1 MVASAVSSPFFP
13 FFFAVFRAFRAGAA
27 AFDAVFGPESGDLR
41 FERVDVE
48 ICTIG
53 GVLLN
58 EEAMWNKNNDRD
70 QFMTVPGNRRAG
82 ARTVH

>member
-1 MVASAVSSPFFP
+1 MPCSALSPVIYALSASTW
-13 FFFAVFRAFRAGAA
+13 
-27 AFDAVFGPESGDLR
+27 
-41 FERVDVE
+41 E

-70 QFMTVPGNRRAG
+70 QFMTVVPEIAELEL
-82 ARTVH
+82 VLHK